1 MELFNVYPGRVE
13 KIKKF
18 LLQYWLLILLT
29 LIGAFLRW
37 YRLPETL
44 QFLGDQGRDALVWR
58 QLVIIHDLPFIG
70 PITSVG
76 GFFLGPF
83 YYYLMAPFY
92 WLFGNSPLGPAYAT
106 AFIGILTLPL
116 LYGFTK
122 KLISAPVALMATFL
136 YALAAIPV
144 TETRSAWN
152 PNPMPLASLG
162 LVYGF
167 YQAQKTNKVIW
178 LYFSG
183 VCLGIA
189 LQLHYMI
196 VFFGLFILW
205 QLWLAWKNKHLRFG
219 LIGWLGI
226 LVLLMSPLILFEIKN
241 HFLNTAGLIQFLTQ
255 HRYGQVDIGR
265 NLLNFRGRSEEAI
278 GMLLGFGRQTTLLR
292 TWFTRGFLLGL
303 LWVWFKATK
312 ELRLIILWVI
322 LTIIATAFYKDNIP
336 PYYLAFIFPA
346 VFILFAN
353 LLHCLQGKLIIFR
366 FLLIA
371 LFLYFNLPIIW
382 QTINSNGNYLSVK
395 KTSQFI
401 VADINKHNY
410 QNINLTLLDGTKDY
424 KAMAFRYFVEMAG
437 AKPLGIADYPKTQT
451 LYVISPYEQS
461 DILSEPMW
469 EITSMLPATIS
480 AQWQFKDSENIYK
493 IERL

>member
-1 MELFNVYPGRVE
+1 ME
-13 KIKKF
+13 KIKNF
-18 LLQYWLLILLT
+18 LLRYWLLILIT
-29 LIGAFLRW
+29 LIGAWLRW

-58 QLVIIHDLPFIG
+58 QLVIDHDLPFIG

-106 AFIGILTLPL
+106 AFIGILSLPL
-116 LYGFTK
+116 LFGFTK
-122 KLISAPVALMATFL
+122 KLISAPVALLTTFL

-152 PNPMPLASLG
+152 PNPMPLAALG
-162 LVYGF
+162 LVYCF
-167 YQAQKTNKVIW
+167 YQLQKTNKIIW
-178 LYFSG
+178 LYLAG
-183 VCLGIA
+183 ACLGIA

-205 QLWLAWKNKHLRFG
+205 QLWLVWQNKTLRRG
-219 LIGWLGI
+219 LLGWLAI
-226 LVLLMSPLILFEIKN
+226 LILLMSPLILFEIKN
-241 HFLNTAGLIQFLTQ
+241 HFLNTIGLFKFLTQ
-255 HRYGQVDIGR
+255 HRYGQVDIWR
-265 NLLNFRGRSEEAI
+265 NLLNLRGRSEEAI
-278 GMLLGFGRQTTLLR
+278 GMLLGFGRQTNLLR
-292 TWFTRGFLLGL
+292 TWFTRMFLLG
-303 LWVWFKATK
+303 VIYCWFKATK

-322 LTIIATAFYKDNIP
+322 LTIIAIAFYKDNIP
-336 PYYLAFIFPA
+336 PYYLGFIFPA
-346 VFILFAN
+346 IFILFAY
-353 LLHCLQGKLIIFR
+353 LLSRLQGKLIIFR
-366 FLLIA
+366 VFLIA
-371 LFLYFNLPIIW
+371 LFLYFNLPVIW
-382 QTINSNGNYLSVK
+382 QTLNANGNYLSVK

-401 VADINKHNY
+401 VADINNHHY
-410 QNINLTLLDGTKDY
+410 QNYNLTLLDGTKDY

-451 LYVISPYEQS
+451 LYVISPYEQP

-469 EITSMLPATIS
+469 EITSIFPATIS
-480 AQWQFKDSENIYK
+480 AKWQFKTSENIYK